1 MFGQELGNDSA
12 GESFGQG
19 PDEKPCVNG
28 CFPTSLQ
35 VVVTKTLSEDHPL
48 VFH

>member
-1 MFGQELGNDSA
+1 MFSQEFGNNSA

-19 PDEKPCVNG
+19 PDEKPCVN
-28 CFPTSLQ
+28 CCLPTSLQ